1 MSRRR
6 NRNVDLIDET
16 STFFQHNSV
25 SLVHTKQY
33 SETLTLHDIKP
44 KNYSQETAFDSF
56 LQGNHLILAGSAG
69 TGKSYISLYLA
80 VRKALEEENK
90 SVLIIRS
97 AVQTREI
104 GHTPGTLEEKE
115 DLYAQPYKDIIN
127 KLFHRAGAWNELKKQ
142 KKVDFQTTSF
152 IRGLTFDDTI
162 LIVDEAQN
170 LTFSELNSVMTR
182 VGKGS
187 QVIICGD
194 IRQTDLNGKK
204 EKTCWQDMLSAFNK
218 MSNIDIINF
227 LPADIVRSGFT
238 KEWVI
243 ACEDLGLPRA

>member
-6 NRNVDLIDET
+6 NRSAILTDEM
-16 STFFQHNSV
+16 STFIEPHSV
-25 SLVHTKQY
+25 SMVHTQKF
-33 SETLTLHDIKP
+33 SDTFTLHDIKP
-44 KNYSQETAFDSF
+44 KNYAQETAFESF
-56 LQGNHLILAGSAG
+56 IQGNHLILAGSAG

-80 VRKALEEENK
+80 IRKSMEDESK
-90 SVLIIRS
+90 SVLIVRS
-97 AVQTREI
+97 AVQSREI

-115 DLYAQPYKDIIN
+115 DLYAQPYKDILG

-152 IRGLTFDDTI
+152 IRGLTFDNTI

-170 LTFSELNSVMTR
+170 LNFGELNSVMTR

-194 IRQTDLNGKK
+194 VRQTDLNSKK
-204 EKTCWQDMLSAFNK
+204 EKTCWNDMLAAFNK
-218 MSNIDIINF
+218 VSNIDIINF
-227 LPADIVRSGFT
+227 TPSDIVRSGFT
-238 KEWVI
+238 KEWVM
-243 ACEDLGLPRA
+243 ACESLGLPRP